1 MLKKQ
6 GEPLV
11 VWTVAN
17 QKGGVGKTTTT
28 IALGGLLAE
37 LGHRVLLV
45 DTDPHASLSYYFGI
59 ESEDLEL
66 SVYDL
71 FIQVSSKEQ
80 ILQSLCPTSYKNIDI
95 LPATMGLATLDRSL
109 GTKGG
114 MGLVLKKA
122 MQKLSSDYDYVLMDC
137 PPVLGVLMVNALA
150 ASDRIIVPV
159 QTEFLALKGLDR
171 MMKTMDIMQGEQD
184 NPFKYT
190 IVPTMFDKRTKA
202 SILTYQKLKDTY
214 QKKVWAGVIPIDT
227 NFRNASLAQKVPS
240 DYAASSRGVY
250 AYKSLLKHLLSCS
263 TVKK

>member
-1 MLKKQ
+1 M
-6 GEPLV
+6 V

-17 QKGGVGKTTTT
+17 QKGGVGKTTST
-28 IALGGLLAE
+28 IALAGLLAE
-37 LGHRVLLV
+37 QGKRVLLI

-59 ESEDLEL
+59 ESEDLDL

-71 FIQVSSKEQ
+71 FIQISSREQ
-80 ILQSLCPTSYKNIDI
+80 ILQSLCPTQYKNIDI

-122 MQKLSSDYDYVLMDC
+122 VQKVADEYDYVLMDC

-150 ASDRIIVPV
+150 AADHIVIPA

-171 MMKTMDIMQGEQD
+171 MIKTMEIMQGEQES
-184 NPFKYT
+184 PFQYT

-202 SILTYQKLKDTY
+202 SILAFKKLQEDY
-214 QKKVWAGVIPIDT
+214 SDKVWPGVVPIDT
-227 NFRNASLAQKVPS
+227 NFRNASVAQQVPS
-240 DYAASSRGVY
+240 HFARNSRGVF
-250 AYKSLLKHLLSCS
+250 AYKSLLNYLIKQTSAQ
-263 TVKK
+263 KKAKS

>member
-1 MLKKQ
+1 MDI
-6 GEPLV
+6 
-11 VWTVAN
+11 WTVAN

-28 IALGGLLAE
+28 IALAGLLAE
-37 LGHRVLLV
+37 HDKKVLLV

-66 SVYDL
+66 SAYDL
-71 FIQVSSKEQ
+71 FVQVSSKEQ
-80 ILQSLCPTSYKNIDI
+80 ILQSLCPTQYDNIDI

-109 GTKGG
+109 GAKGG

-122 MQKLSSDYDYVLMDC
+122 MQKIADNYDYVLMDC

-171 MMKTMDIMQGEQD
+171 MIKTMDIMQGEQD
-184 NPFKYT
+184 SPFEYT

-202 SILTYQKLKDTY
+202 SLIAHQQLQDIYEE
-214 QKKVWAGVIPIDT
+214 KVWPGVIPIDT
-227 NFRNASLAQKVPS
+227 NFRNASISQKVPS
-240 DYAASSRGVY
+240 HFSANSRGVS
-250 AYKSLLKHLLSCS
+250 AYKSLLDYLIKLPKRSS
-263 TVKK
+263 K

>member
-1 MLKKQ
+1 M
-6 GEPLV
+6 V

-28 IALGGLLAE
+28 ITLGGLLAE
-37 LGHRVLLV
+37 HGHRVLLV

-71 FIQVSSKEQ
+71 FVQVSSKEQ
-80 ILQSLCPTSYKNIDI
+80 IMQSLCPTKYKNIDI

-122 MQKLSSDYDYVLMDC
+122 MQKLSDEYDYVLMDC
-137 PPVLGVLMVNALA
+137 PPVLGVLMVNSLA

-171 MMKTMDIMQGEQD
+171 MMKTMEIMQGEQQ
-184 NPFKYT
+184 NPFTYT

-202 SILTYQKLKDTY
+202 SLLAYRKLQELYGDT
-214 QKKVWAGVIPIDT
+214 VWQGVIPIDT
-227 NFRNASLAQKVPS
+227 NFRNASEAQRVPS
-240 DYAASSRGVY
+240 DFSSSTRGVT
-250 AYKSLLKHLLSCS
+250 AYKNLLDYLIKLQR
-263 TVKK
+263 KK

>member
-1 MLKKQ
+1 MI
-6 GEPLV
+6 

-28 IALGGLLAE
+28 ISLAGILAE
-37 LGHRVLLV
+37 RGQRVLLV

-59 ESEDLEL
+59 ESEDLDL

-71 FIQVSSKEQ
+71 FIQESSKEQ
-80 ILQSLCPTSYKNIDI
+80 ILQSLCPTQYDNIDI

-109 GTKGG
+109 GNKGG

-122 MQKLSSDYDYVLMDC
+122 MLTLQADYDYVLIDC

-150 ASDRIIVPV
+150 AADRIVVPV

-171 MMKTMDIMQGEQD
+171 MIKTLEIMQGEQAEK
-184 NPFKYT
+184 FKYT

-202 SILTYQKLKDTY
+202 SILAFKKLQDLY
-214 QKKVWAGVIPIDT
+214 SNKVWPGVVPVDT
-227 NFRNASLAQKVPS
+227 NLRNASLAQKVPS
-240 DYAASSRGVY
+240 DYAANSRGSI
-250 AYKSLLKHLLSCS
+250 AYKSLLNYLIKQHGE
-263 TVKK
+263 KKEVTL

>member
-1 MLKKQ
+1 M
-6 GEPLV
+6 V

-37 LGHRVLLV
+37 QGNKVLLV

-59 ESEDLEL
+59 ESEDLDL
-66 SVYDL
+66 SVYNL
-71 FIQVSSKEQ
+71 FTQVSSKEE
-80 ILQSLCPTSYKNIDI
+80 ILQSLCPTLYANIDI

-109 GTKGG
+109 GAKGG

-122 MQKLSSDYDYVLMDC
+122 MQKISDEYDYVLMDC

-171 MMKTMDIMQGEQD
+171 MMKTMEIMQGEQEKL
-184 NPFKYT
+184 FKYT

-202 SILTYQKLKDTY
+202 SILSYRSLQEQY
-214 QKKVWAGVIPIDT
+214 PEQVWSGVVPIDT
-227 NFRNASLAQKVPS
+227 NFRNASTCKQVPS

-250 AYKSLLKHLLSCS
+250 AYRNLLNHLLELQKV
-263 TVKK
+263 VK

>member
-1 MLKKQ
+1 
-6 GEPLV
+6 LV

-28 IALGGLLAE
+28 ISLGGLLADQ
-37 LGHRVLLV
+37 GYRVLLV

-71 FIQVSSKEQ
+71 FVQVSTKEQ
-80 ILQSLCPTSYKNIDI
+80 IMQSLCPTHYENIDI

-109 GTKGG
+109 GNKGG

-122 MQKLSSDYDYVLMDC
+122 MKKLSDEYDYILIDC
-137 PPVLGVLMVNALA
+137 PPILGVLMVNALA
-150 ASDRIIVPV
+150 ASERIIVPV

-171 MMKTMDIMQGEQD
+171 MMKTLDIMQTEQD
-184 NPFKYT
+184 QPFKYT

-202 SILTYQKLKDTY
+202 SLLTYRKLQELY
-214 QKKVWAGVIPIDT
+214 GESVWAGVVPIDT
-227 NFRNASLAQKVPS
+227 NFRNASSSQQVPS
-240 DYAASSRGVY
+240 DYAPTTRGVS
-250 AYKSLLKHLLSCS
+250 AYKKLLNSLLELQKSS
-263 TVKK
+263 

>member
-1 MLKKQ
+1 
-6 GEPLV
+6 LV

-28 IALGGLLAE
+28 ISLGGLLAE
-37 LGHRVLLV
+37 QGYKVLLV

-59 ESEDLEL
+59 ESEDLDL

-71 FIQVSSKEQ
+71 FVQISTKEQ
-80 ILQSLCPTSYKNIDI
+80 IMQSLCPTRYENIDI

-109 GTKGG
+109 GNKGG

-122 MQKLSSDYDYVLMDC
+122 MQKISEEYDYVLMDC
-137 PPVLGVLMVNALA
+137 PPILGVLMVNALA

-171 MMKTMDIMQGEQD
+171 MMKTMDIMQTEQD
-184 NPFKYT
+184 QPFKYT

-202 SILTYQKLKDTY
+202 SLLTYRKLQELY
-214 QKKVWAGVIPIDT
+214 GESVWGGVIPVDT
-227 NFRNASLAQKVPS
+227 NFRNASSTQKVPS
-240 DYAASSRGVY
+240 DYAPLTRGVS
-250 AYKSLLKHLLSCS
+250 AYKKLLSSLLELQKLG
-263 TVKK
+263 

>member
-1 MLKKQ
+1 M
-6 GEPLV
+6 V

-28 IALGGLLAE
+28 ISLAGLLAE
-37 LGHRVLLV
+37 RGHRVLLI

-71 FIQVSSKEQ
+71 FVQVSTKEQ
-80 ILQSLCPTSYKNIDI
+80 IMQSLCPTHYSNIDI

-109 GTKGG
+109 GNKGG

-122 MQKLSSDYDYVLMDC
+122 VAQLADEYDYALIDC
-137 PPVLGVLMVNALA
+137 PPILGVLMVNALA
-150 ASDRIIVPV
+150 ACERIIVPV

-171 MMKTMDIMQGEQD
+171 MMKTLDIMQGEQE
-184 NPFKYT
+184 NKFNYT

-202 SILTYQKLKDTY
+202 SLMAYRKLQELY
-214 QKKVWAGVIPIDT
+214 GESVWSGVVPIDT
-227 NFRNASLAQKVPS
+227 NFRNASVAQKVPS
-240 DYAASSRGVY
+240 DYLASSRGVI
-250 AYKSLLKHLLSCS
+250 AYQNLLKQLVNMQTAS
-263 TVKK
+263 K

>member
-1 MLKKQ
+1 L
-6 GEPLV
+6 E

-17 QKGGVGKTTTT
+17 QKGGVGKTTTS
-28 IALGGLLAE
+28 IALAGLLAE
-37 LGHRVLLV
+37 CGKRVLLV

-71 FIQVSSKEQ
+71 FTQVSSTEQ
-80 ILQSLCPTSYKNIDI
+80 ILQSLCPTQYNNIDI

-109 GTKGG
+109 GAKGG

-122 MQKLSSDYDYVLMDC
+122 MEKISQDYDYVLMDC

-150 ASDRIIVPV
+150 AADRIVVPV

-171 MMKTMDIMQGEQD
+171 MIKTMDLMQGEQEK
-184 NPFKYT
+184 PFRYI

-202 SILTYQKLKDTY
+202 SIIAYQQLQDTY
-214 QKKVWAGVIPIDT
+214 KEKVWPGVIPIDT
-227 NFRNASLAQKVPS
+227 NFRNASVAQKVPS
-240 DYAASSRGVY
+240 QYAANSRGVF
-250 AYKSLLKHLLSCS
+250 AYKSLLDYLMKSA
-263 TVKK
+263 

>member
-1 MLKKQ
+1 
-6 GEPLV
+6 LV

-37 LGHRVLLV
+37 RGHRVLLV

-80 ILQSLCPTSYKNIDI
+80 ILQSLCPTQYENIDI
-95 LPATMGLATLDRSL
+95 LPATMALATLDRSL
-109 GTKGG
+109 GAKGG

-122 MQKLSSDYDYVLMDC
+122 IQKLKGEYDYVLMDC

-171 MMKTMDIMQGEQD
+171 MIKTMDIMQGEQD
-184 NPFKYT
+184 TPFKHT

-202 SILTYQKLKDTY
+202 SVLAYKKLQETYETQMW
-214 QKKVWAGVIPIDT
+214 QGVIPIDT
-227 NFRNASLAQKVPS
+227 NFRNASVAQKPPS
-240 DYAASSRGVY
+240 NYAPASRGVI
-250 AYKSLLKHLLSCS
+250 AYKNLLDYLIKLS

>member
-1 MLKKQ
+1 M
-6 GEPLV
+6 V

-28 IALGGLLAE
+28 IALAGVLADR
-37 LGHRVLLV
+37 GKRVLLV

-59 ESEDLEL
+59 ESEDLDL

-80 ILQSLCPTSYKNIDI
+80 ILQSLCPTQYKNIDI

-122 MQKLSSDYDYVLMDC
+122 VQKIADEYDYVLMDC
-137 PPVLGVLMVNALA
+137 PPILGVLMVNALA
-150 ASDRIIVPV
+150 AADRIIVPV

-171 MMKTMDIMQGEQD
+171 MIKTMEIMQGEQD
-184 NPFKYT
+184 APFKFT

-202 SILTYQKLKDTY
+202 SISAFKKLQELYVD
-214 QKKVWAGVIPIDT
+214 QIWPGVIPIDT
-227 NFRNASLAQKVPS
+227 NLRNASTVQKIPS
-240 DYAASSRGVY
+240 DYAANSRGTI
-250 AYKSLLKHLLSCS
+250 AYISLLNYLLNQGME
-263 TVKK
+263 VQEGNH